1 MLSGSQVLLVEDEP
15 LVAEH
20 IADLLSEAEAQVI
33 GPFRTSGEARQ
44 VVRIGTKVDAALLDL
59 NLADGSA
66 APLVEALRARGI
78 ATVIYTGGGMPE
90 PLRKR
95 HPEVAVL
102 TKPVPPARL
111 IAELRRATRN
121 GTTPRQAV

>member
-1 MLSGSQVLLVEDEP
+1 MLNGSHVLLVEDEP

-20 IADLLSEAEAQVI
+20 IADLLTEAEASVV
-33 GPFRTSGEARQ
+33 GPCRTLSEARQ
-44 VVRIGTKVDAALLDL
+44 LVRLGTKVDAALLDL

-66 APLVEALRARGI
+66 APLLEALCARGI
-78 ATVIYTGGGMPE
+78 PTVIYTGAGMPE

-111 IAELRRATRN
+111 IAELRRATRAT
-121 GTTPRQAV
+121 GGIGRPR